1 MSLTQP
7 DVRSFMLSLHLFN
20 ILFLRRGV
28 TRIGFHATLVVGW
41 SVIAIIVIV
50 PDALQR
56 PEKGPYFGISGTWC
70 VMTLGYN
77 LQNV

>member
-1 MSLTQP
+1 VSLTQP

-28 TRIGFHATLVVGW
+28 TKIGFHATLVVGW